1 MYPLGLRWHYLWSPL
16 EAVRFI
22 SNFDKDMIMFA
33 VIKTGGKQYKVFK
46 NDILVVEKLSAN
58 TGDIV
63 QFEKILMIGGETT
76 EIGMPELQGA
86 AVHATVLEQK
96 KDKKV
101 ISFKKRRRKHSSKT
115 TRGHR
120 QNLTVL
126 KVTEVMKS
134 GADQG
139 GTLIETGSRIVSVM
153 PKPAK
158 STKSQQLKNN
168 KGTAETSNEKQIIY
182 TAKTT
187 KKVDSNDKNKSEK
200 VVAPKT
206 MAKGSPKVKGN
217 QSLQDNLPKKKG
229 LSRVESQ
236 EKEVKKNKAKKNV
249 SSKKTK

>member
-1 MYPLGLRWHYLWSPL
+1 
-16 EAVRFI
+16 
-22 SNFDKDMIMFA
+22 MIMFA

-58 TGDIV
+58 TGDTV
-63 QFEKILMIGGETT
+63 QFEKILMVGGETT
-76 EIGMPELQGA
+76 EIGTPELQGA

-134 GADQG
+134 GADKG

-153 PKPAK
+153 PKLAK
-158 STKSQQLKNN
+158 NTKSGQVKNN
-168 KGTAETSNEKQIIY
+168 KSTAEISDEKKIMY
-182 TAKTT
+182 PAKAT
-187 KKVDSNDKNKSEK
+187 KKTDSKDQNKSK
-200 VVAPKT
+200 RVFAPK
-206 MAKGSPKVKGN
+206 KGVKDSPKVKEN
-217 QSLQDNLPKKKG
+217 QSAQDNRPEKKA
-229 LSRVESQ
+229 LSRAESQ
-236 EKEVKKNKAKKNV
+236 EKIVEKNKAKKNE
-249 SSKKTK
+249 SSKTTK